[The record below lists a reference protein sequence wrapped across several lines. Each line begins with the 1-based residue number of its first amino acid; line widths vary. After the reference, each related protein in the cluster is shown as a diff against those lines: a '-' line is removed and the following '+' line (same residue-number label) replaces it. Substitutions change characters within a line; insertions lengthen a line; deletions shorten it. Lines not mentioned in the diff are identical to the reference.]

1 MAIWE
6 QLEAPVEALGVVLHC
21 VKVQET
27 ENNHVEYHGEE
38 HEGSRRT
45 SEPIQGEG
53 YERIDQY
60 DPASIEEI
68 SGHYGHILE
77 AIGEDPKREGL
88 QKTPERVAK
97 ALQYLTHGYDLDPAA
112 ILRSAMFTE
121 EYSQMVLVKD
131 IEVYSM
137 CEHHMLPFF
146 GKAHVAYIPNG
157 RIVGLSKIPRV
168 VDAFAR
174 RLQVQERLTNEIR
187 DCIHDTL
194 KPLGVAV
201 VIEARHLCMQ
211 MRGIQKQNSV
221 TTTSAF
227 TGIFLRR
234 STAPVRNSSSS
245 SAPHCIDP
253 TVSACSPV
261 PSTPWVDFIPTNHG
275 TEQLPPQQTAPII

>member
-1 MAIWE
+1 MASR
-6 QLEAPVEALGVVLHC
+6 
-21 VKVQET
+21 
-27 ENNHVEYHGEE
+27 E
-38 HEGSRRT
+38 HES
-45 SEPIQGEG
+45 SGEG
-53 YERIDQY
+53 YERIEQY
-60 DPASIEEI
+60 DPALIERI

-77 AIGEDPKREGL
+77 AIGEDPQREGL
-88 QKTPERVAK
+88 KKTPERVAK

-121 EYSQMVLVKD
+121 DYSQMVLVKD

-168 VDAFAR
+168 VDAYAR

-187 DCIHDTL
+187 DCMQETL
-194 KPLGVAV
+194 DPLGVAV
-201 VIEARHLCMQ
+201 VLECSHLCMQ

-227 TGIFLRR
+227 TGIFLNDNRTR
-234 STAPVRNSSSS
+234 EEFIQLI
-245 SAPHCIDP
+245 SARLH
-253 TVSACSPV
+253 
-261 PSTPWVDFIPTNHG
+261 
-275 TEQLPPQQTAPII
+275 